1 MRHFAAWHVCCSK
14 SHPPRQGDINNGEN
28 HKGEKAM
35 KGISGLI
42 GFRRALALAAIL
54 AMNGTALAKKP
65 DAGGVPAELSGD
77 RTTVNLTINL
87 QCNPATTL
95 NAQGSLSVYI
105 FQSVGRLINIG
116 TFNTNVP
123 CTGSATAQTVTVE
136 AIDGLSFQPGPATL
150 IYRFTTQD
158 SVSLI
163 TTVQES
169 GARLNLHQ

>member
-1 MRHFAAWHVCCSK
+1 M
-14 SHPPRQGDINNGEN
+14 
-28 HKGEKAM
+28 EKNTKEKQLM
-35 KGISGLI
+35 NGISKLA
-42 GFRRALALAAIL
+42 GFRGAVALAAIL

-65 DAGGVPAELSGD
+65 DAGGVPAQLSAD
-77 RTTVNLTINL
+77 RTSVDLSINL
-87 QCNPATTL
+87 QCDPATTL
-95 NAQGSLSVYI
+95 NSQGSLSVYI